1 MMMYVSWFE
10 GTLYEVSS
18 VYCMT
23 AKQLDQIFLST
34 VFLVFPGGCLVTMS
48 KQSNRSWEDP
58 PPLIPFKDFGIP
70 DCASVEV
77 IDN

>member
-1 MMMYVSWFE
+1 MYVSWF
-10 GTLYEVSS
+10 EVSS

-58 PPLIPFKDFGIP
+58 PPPIPFKVFGIP

-77 IDN
+77 IHN